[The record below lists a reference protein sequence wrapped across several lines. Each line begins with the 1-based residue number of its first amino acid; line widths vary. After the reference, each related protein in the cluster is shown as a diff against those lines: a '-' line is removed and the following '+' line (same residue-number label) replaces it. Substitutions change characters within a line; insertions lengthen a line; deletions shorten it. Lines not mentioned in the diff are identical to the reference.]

1 MKIWIKVINLVMIVS
16 IMFLNVPN
24 EIKAIDNGEIR
35 NNIIKVGSLD
45 SEGDVEVIKTVEKV
59 DNNEYQVTFDIKG
72 NDVLKNQVKDN
83 YTVFVLDA
91 SMSMKGDKWK
101 YAKLAAIN
109 FSKALVKNSNNYLAL
124 VTFNGKSYPLRDFRN
139 EVFDNNFGDLN
150 YFTNY
155 YQGLDEAY
163 KYLNKI
169 NQDVIKNIV
178 FISDGEPNLEDY
190 HQTLQKIKDDNINIY
205 ALAYD
210 LKENSDAYKTIKE
223 ISTNNYVY
231 SVGIDD
237 ISDVLNEVA
246 LDIIKLNAGKNAVLT
261 DIIGDNFNF
270 VSGDVTLNGKKV
282 TYDIGDITSSG
293 TSFSFNIK
301 LDEDLDTNWYPTNNG
316 FTLNYTDYNNEEK
329 TLETLDS
336 ALVYVLSDRLDYTVN
351 YYNDEEFI
359 GSIVKKAKKGSVI
372 TDVDIDTSLFKGEG
386 YILKSVNPDSL
397 IINDNNVFNVV
408 YTKRKDLSYQVNYY
422 FDDTLDNTVKYDNV
436 EYGIIPTYEEL
447 DRDGYSLCLVTGNNE
462 EIIDNDTV
470 IDVYYCRNSY
480 PYHVNYYYD
489 NKLEETIDYEGKYND
504 LIDVYDDKLKE
515 GYELD
520 YIENIPLNITSGD
533 NNINVYYK
541 LKDIK
546 YTVNYLDDNNNI
558 IESKES
564 IGKYHDEVVEEFRD
578 IKNYKLVSDDKVSI
592 ILDDDNNIINFYYE
606 LKHGNITIK
615 YVDENNNK
623 ISDDTIIS
631 GNYGD
636 NYSVSI
642 KDINGYNYKDSEFIE
657 GIIDED
663 NKIITLMYHKE
674 TIKDV
679 MAPLTGINSNKYIY
693 ILLTSLL
700 GISSLLI
707 FKLYKKLTK
716 KCD

>member
-1 MKIWIKVINLVMIVS
+1 MKIFVKIINLVMIVS
-16 IMFLNVPN
+16 IMFLNIPN
-24 EIKAIDNGEIR
+24 EIKALENGEIK

-124 VTFNGKSYPLRDFRN
+124 VTFNGKSYPLRDFKN
-139 EVFDNNFGDLN
+139 EVFDNNFGNLS

-155 YQGLDEAY
+155 NQGLDEAY

-246 LDIIKLNAGKNAVLT
+246 LDIIKMSAGKNAVLT
-261 DIIGDNFNF
+261 DIIGDHFNF

-301 LDEDLDTNWYPTNNG
+301 LDNDLDTNWYPTNNG

-351 YYNDEEFI
+351 YYNDDEFI

-397 IINDNNVFNVV
+397 IINDNNVFDVV

-422 FDDTLDNTVKYDNV
+422 FDDILDNTVKYDNV

-447 DRDGYSLCLVTGNNE
+447 NRDGYSLCLVTGNNE

-470 IDVYYCRNSY
+470 IDVYYCRNTY
-480 PYHVNYYYD
+480 PYQVNYYYD
-489 NKLEETIDYEGKYND
+489 NKLEETNSYEGKYND

-541 LKDIK
+541 IKDIK

-564 IGKYHDEVVEEFRD
+564 IGKYHDEVVEEYRD

-623 ISDDTIIS
+623 ISDDTVIS

-663 NKIITLMYHKE
+663 NKIITLMYQKE

-679 MAPLTGINSNKYIY
+679 MAPLTGISNNKYIY
-693 ILLTSLL
+693 IFITSLL

-707 FKLYKKLTK
+707 FKLYRKLTK

>member
-1 MKIWIKVINLVMIVS
+1 MKIFVKIINLVMIVS
-16 IMFLNVPN
+16 IMFLNIPN
-24 EIKAIDNGEIR
+24 EIKALENGEIK

-124 VTFNGKSYPLRDFRN
+124 VTFNGKSYPLRDFKN
-139 EVFDNNFGDLN
+139 EVFDNNFGNLS

-155 YQGLDEAY
+155 NQGLDEAY

-246 LDIIKLNAGKNAVLT
+246 LDIIKMSAGKNAVLT
-261 DIIGDNFNF
+261 DIIGDHFNF

-301 LDEDLDTNWYPTNNG
+301 LDNDLDTNWYPTNNG

-351 YYNDEEFI
+351 YYNDDEFI

-397 IINDNNVFNVV
+397 IINDNNVFDVV

-422 FDDTLDNTVKYDNV
+422 FDDILDNTVKYDNV

-447 DRDGYSLCLVTGNNE
+447 NRDGYSLCLVTGNNE

-470 IDVYYCRNSY
+470 IDVYYCRNTY
-480 PYHVNYYYD
+480 PYQVNYYYD
-489 NKLEETIDYEGKYND
+489 NKLEETNSYEGKYND

-541 LKDIK
+541 IKDIK

-564 IGKYHDEVVEEFRD
+564 IGKYHDEVVEEYRD

-623 ISDDTIIS
+623 ISDDTVIS

-663 NKIITLMYHKE
+663 NKIITLMYQKE

-679 MAPLTGINSNKYIY
+679 MAPLTGISNNKYIY
-693 ILLTSLL
+693 ILITSLL

-707 FKLYKKLTK
+707 FKLYRKLTK

>member
-16 IMFLNVPN
+16 IMFLNIPN
-24 EIKAIDNGEIR
+24 EIKALENGEIK

-124 VTFNGKSYPLRDFRN
+124 VTFNGKSYPLRDFKN
-139 EVFDNNFGDLN
+139 EVFDNNFGNLS

-155 YQGLDEAY
+155 NQGLDEAY

-301 LDEDLDTNWYPTNNG
+301 AYEDLDTNWYPTNNG

-359 GSIVKKAKKGSVI
+359 GSIVKKTKKGSVI

-679 MAPLTGINSNKYIY
+679 MAPLTGISNNKYIY
-693 ILLTSLL
+693 IFITSLL

-707 FKLYKKLTK
+707 FKLYRKLTK